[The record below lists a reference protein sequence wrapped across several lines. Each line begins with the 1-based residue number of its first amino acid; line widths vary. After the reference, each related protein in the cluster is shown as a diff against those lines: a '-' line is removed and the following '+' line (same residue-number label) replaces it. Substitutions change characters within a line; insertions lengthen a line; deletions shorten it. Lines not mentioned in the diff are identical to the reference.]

1 MCLKTINCI
10 LEDEH
15 KGRCWIDWEIEEEQ
29 WCNSPKYELSDKSEE
44 PKQSWEE
51 EFDNK
56 YPHIVG
62 VYETDFDN
70 DKVKGLELALEI
82 LKPYIKDL
90 FGLLIKDNYIRKDEE
105 KPWKWEEPIEKL
117 RTVETETTMDIA
129 TLKKTY
135 GLISK
140 DENKAEALR
149 YFTNLKKEAEI
160 AGEPVFLHEMIN
172 QIDLLKKL

>member
-1 MCLKTINCI
+1 MVEDKKIEKTTPQQKKIAHQMDTSEPQKT
-10 LEDEH
+10 EDI
-15 KGRCWIDWEIEEEQ
+15 GG
-29 WCNSPKYELSDKSEE
+29 EE

>member
-1 MCLKTINCI
+1 
-10 LEDEH
+10 
-15 KGRCWIDWEIEEEQ
+15 
-29 WCNSPKYELSDKSEE
+29 
-44 PKQSWEE
+44 
-51 EFDNK
+51 
-56 YPHIVG
+56 
-62 VYETDFDN
+62 
-70 DKVKGLELALEI
+70 
-82 LKPYIKDL
+82 L